1 MHASDEETGFKVVT
15 ERFELHR
22 YRHDYGIL
30 RIRLRIR
37 FFTISFLKHHQSLRP
52 PQHFLIGAQ
61 AVRDL
66 RLGERD
72 IRAAERAHRVS
83 AEHAAQEELCS
94 CTKSVAVSS
103 SRTAIQPLALLPYDR
118 APAIMEA
125 PAAVEDAIQ
134 RFNPGVRTDIALV
147 SKEPGERSIIFVWGV
162 RVTCGDQNEIG
173 WVCLA
178 SQHCRDNWAVI
189 PLYSGRTSNATKHLK
204 DAHNITLDKTQAEAA
219 KKRTREDEME
229 DLKSSIMFRDD
240 PARLRLLLETRRIV
254 LNSLPFRAG
263 EYYDSLL
270 INDLIVKDQFR
281 TVINS
286 KTVMHSIIEMYAAV
300 KREIKQR
307 LRKSVQDGGKSL
319 TIVADFWTCKPQHA
333 KYLGVRVYFVDE
345 KWKFNSVMLGT
356 RRFNL
361 SYDDREAGIRRPFKR
376 WIADMLSDFG
386 LSSDNFFGAMS
397 DGGSVVKWMMNEGLS
412 LSWEWCIP
420 HMTNAATK
428 WACGLVDNKSD
439 SHNIEMTELMGDLF
453 QALCQF
459 QGCGKKTRLLDYS
472 SHRFLGLTRVIE
484 RIRQLWGPLEEFF
497 RARADRYAL
506 LRDQSSPPTPFLLA
520 ADKQNLSQLL
530 SLLIPIHAL
539 NRKSQAEAAHQVGS
553 LLVLYRL
560 RTVTLD
566 ATQSLR
572 DYQSPG
578 QTPKHPAPHELTP
591 LVAKTR
597 QLLAE
602 AFDNR
607 FFNRYTDP
615 AARRK
620 QPFVFETQLF
630 LEPRFK
636 DLDKNLS
643 KVVRFCN
650 VARGVAPEA
659 SNRVVDSIKLTILNN
674 VRKMVVVSM
683 AEEIV
688 ETVIPAASPQT
699 HFSDELLDMFGAG
712 ALQDSVNIADVR
724 ESRVEEE
731 LQ

>member
-1 MHASDEETGFKVVT
+1 MHFHKV
-15 ERFELHR
+15 
-22 YRHDYGIL
+22 
-30 RIRLRIR
+30 
-37 FFTISFLKHHQSLRP
+37 
-52 PQHFLIGAQ
+52 
-61 AVRDL
+61 
-66 RLGERD
+66 
-72 IRAAERAHRVS
+72 
-83 AEHAAQEELCS
+83 
-94 CTKSVAVSS
+94 
-103 SRTAIQPLALLPYDR
+103 
-118 APAIMEA
+118 
-125 PAAVEDAIQ
+125 
-134 RFNPGVRTDIALV
+134 
-147 SKEPGERSIIFVWGV
+147 
-162 RVTCGDQNEIG
+162 
-173 WVCLA
+173 
-178 SQHCRDNWAVI
+178 
-189 PLYSGRTSNATKHLK
+189 
-204 DAHNITLDKTQAEAA
+204 DAHNITSDKTQAEAA

-229 DLKSSIMFRDD
+229 DLKSSVMFRDD

-263 EYYDSLL
+263 EYCDSMLT
-270 INDLIVKDQFR
+270 NDLIVKDQFR
-281 TVINS
+281 TVINA

-307 LRKSVQDGGKSL
+307 LRKSVQDGAKSL
-319 TIVADFWTCKPQHA
+319 TMVADFWTCKPQHA

-345 KWKFNSVMLGT
+345 KWKFNSVVLGT
-356 RRFNL
+356 RRFNPA
-361 SYDDREAGIRRPFKR
+361 YGDREAGIRLIWQLLWCNER
-376 WIADMLSDFG
+376 WWLRCKVDDERRAQLVMG
-386 LSSDNFFGAMS
+386 
-397 DGGSVVKWMMNEGLS
+397 VVHS
-412 LSWEWCIP
+412 
-420 HMTNAATK
+420 HMTYAATK

-439 SHNIEMTELMGDLF
+439 SHNIEMTELVERIKKTICTVRDVEKMGDLF

-572 DYQSPG
+572 DCQSPG

-597 QLLAE
+597 RLLAE

-636 DLDKNLS
+636 GLDKNLS

-659 SNRVVDSIKLTILNN
+659 SNRVVDSVKLTILNN
-674 VRKMVVVSM
+674 VRKTVVVSM

-699 HFSDELLDMFGAG
+699 AFSDELLDMFGAG

-731 LQ
+731 LQRWMAEPTTQCESVLDF